1 MNQPSESPMDQPSFP
16 LFKPAIERPGDDAVF
31 SVSDVLHREVMRAAL
46 DGPDA
51 DAVRRQRISLDVDHN
66 TLDALHALG
75 VALGSTRRA
84 MATKLLEGAVWE
96 AVNGL
101 ARAAADDRAHEYAAV
116 LDVFQTAWDQRRSLR
131 ARGEG

>member
-1 MNQPSESPMDQPSFP
+1 MDQPSFP
-16 LFKPAIERPGDDAVF
+16 LFKPAIERPADDAVF

-46 DGPDA
+46 DGPDDSA
-51 DAVRRQRISLDVDHN
+51 AERQRISLDVGLH

-84 MATKLLEGAVWE
+84 MATKLLEGAVSE

-101 ARAAADDRAHEYAAV
+101 ARMASDRNGVEYAAV
-116 LDVFQTAWDQRRSLR
+116 LDVFQGAWDKRRADR
-131 ARGEG
+131 AQ